1 MGKTGVKRKFFKFLL
16 PSVSAMWVFSIYTM
30 VDGIF
35 VGKGVGHT
43 ALAAVNISMP
53 FINIVFGISL
63 LMSIG
68 ASTMV
73 SMCMGKG
80 DLKRAS
86 SLFTMS
92 SVTLC
97 GIGVL
102 ITAIS
107 VGRLEGI
114 AEFLGADILTMGYV
128 KDYLG
133 IIIPFCS
140 FFMLAYYL
148 EVLVKA
154 DGFPRYAILFVSIA
168 AITNLV
174 LDYVF
179 IMEFRW
185 GVRGAAWATGISQ
198 LVSCIGFMA
207 HFIAGRSKLK
217 LTRPVFDT
225 DDIWAM
231 VSTGFPEAVTEFS
244 TGIMVYFFN
253 FAILRHIGEDG
264 VAAFGVMMYVNSL
277 VVMSMIGINQAMQP
291 LVSFFYGR
299 RDSESVKEILRLSFK
314 SVAAAS
320 MLFVLISQVFAGEIV
335 GLFISKSDSH
345 IYELSKGAFRIFS
358 ASFMICGFN
367 IMISGYF
374 TATRQ
379 IKRALVISS
388 VRGIVLVGIF
398 VTLLPMAFGELG
410 IWISLFISEIFALGI
425 SAWMLSRSMRP
436 EDNVQK
442 DARGTR
448 TA

>member
-1 MGKTGVKRKFFKFLL
+1 MKRKFFKFLL

-30 VDGIF
+30 VDGMF
-35 VGKGVGHT
+35 VGKGVGPT

-73 SMCMGKG
+73 SMSMGKG
-80 DLKRAS
+80 DFKRAS
-86 SLFTMS
+86 RLFTMS
-92 SVTLC
+92 SMILC
-97 GIGVL
+97 GTGLL

-114 AEFLGADILTMGYV
+114 ATFLGADSVTMDYV

-140 FFMLAYYL
+140 FFMVAYYL

-154 DGFPRYAILFVSIA
+154 DGFPRYAILFVSVA
-168 AITNLV
+168 AITNLA

-179 IMEFRW
+179 IMKFGW

-198 LVSCIGFMA
+198 LISCIGFMA
-207 HFIAGRSKLK
+207 HFVMGRSNMK
-217 LTRPVFDT
+217 LTRPVFDMG
-225 DDIWAM
+225 DILAM

-253 FAILRHIGEDG
+253 FSILRHIGEDG
-264 VAAFGVMMYVNSL
+264 VAAFGVMMYANSL

-291 LVSFFYGR
+291 LVSFFCGR
-299 RDSESVKEILRLSFK
+299 RDSESVKGILRLSFK

-320 MLFVLISQVFAGEIV
+320 ILFALISQVFAGEIV
-335 GLFISKSDSH
+335 ELFISRSDSH

-358 ASFMICGFN
+358 ASFLICGFN
-367 IMISGYF
+367 IIISGYF

-379 IKRALVISS
+379 VKRALLISS
-388 VRGIVLVGIF
+388 VRGIALVAIF
-398 VTLLPMAFGELG
+398 VTLLPMAFGEFG
-410 IWISLFISEIFALGI
+410 IWISLFVSEIVALGI
-425 SAWMLSRSMRP
+425 SAWMLSRSMMP
-436 EDNVQK
+436 ADSVQR
-442 DARGTR
+442 DAKSTK